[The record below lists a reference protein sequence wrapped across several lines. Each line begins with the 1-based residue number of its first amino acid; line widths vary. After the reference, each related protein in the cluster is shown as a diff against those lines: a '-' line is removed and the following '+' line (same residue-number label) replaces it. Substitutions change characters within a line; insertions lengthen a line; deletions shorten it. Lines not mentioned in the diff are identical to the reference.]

1 VLEVGNLV
9 LQNPPKRKPPKATM
23 KPYSDSSNMIQKSIR
38 RNFLSYINS
47 RLSATPEGQGNE
59 VLLFLLRRVSPLSPV
74 CRQDSAVAGESKAVI
89 KTAAIDKRR
98 TLNKREMMSKGERNI
113 KMVKS

>member
-1 VLEVGNLV
+1 LEVGNLV

-59 VLLFLLRRVSPLSPV
+59 VLLFSVAHFLFFSFHPSNTKRAFIFLYPLMSVLRINE
-74 CRQDSAVAGESKAVI
+74 CYHQH
-89 KTAAIDKRR
+89 
-98 TLNKREMMSKGERNI
+98 LNKFAF
-113 KMVKS
+113 